1 MRISRPAG
9 SHLTYCLNVHPGETW
24 ADHREAIRTHA
35 RAVKAAVAPDAPFGL
50 GLRLGRP
57 AAETLMDPGE
67 REAIKEL
74 LATEGMYVFTING
87 FPYGAFHGTR
97 VKEAVYRP
105 DWRTPARLEYTLMLA
120 DLLADL
126 LPEGVRGSISTVPGA
141 YRAEASRDEDR
152 AAVAVALGRAAGA
165 LQRLAEER
173 GREICLGLE
182 PEPDC
187 LIETTG
193 EMIAFMERDLC
204 GQALPVLRRESGV
217 SAAQAE
223 AVLRRRIGLC
233 LDTCHLAMQFED
245 PADGL
250 RRARAAGVE
259 VCKVQLSAALTARV
273 PPVTAA
279 QLAAFDDDVYLHQ
292 VRIRTAEGVRRCA
305 DLAPSLAH
313 LADAPADGASADWRI
328 HCHVP
333 LYYSGEGGL
342 GSTAGDLSP
351 AFFAQVA
358 REGVDHLEIETYTF
372 GVLPAPLRA
381 RGLTRS
387 IADELAWVMERL

>member
-1 MRISRPAG
+1 MRLSGHPG
-9 SHLTYCLNVHPGETW
+9 MHLTYCLNVHPGETW
-24 ADHREAIRTHA
+24 AENIEAIRTQA
-35 RAVKAAVAPDAPFGL
+35 RAVKAAVAPGAPFGL
-50 GLRLGRP
+50 GLRLGRA
-57 AAETLMDPGE
+57 AAETLLDTG
-67 REAIKEL
+67 RRAAFRDL
-74 LATEGMYVFTING
+74 LAAEGMYVFTING

-105 DWRTPARLEYTLMLA
+105 DWRAPERLAYTLMLA
-120 DLLADL
+120 EILADL

-141 YRAEASRDEDR
+141 YREEAARDADR
-152 AAVAVALGRAAGA
+152 AAIAGALGRVAVALD
-165 LQRLAEER
+165 RLAGER
-173 GREICLGLE
+173 GRELCLGLE

-193 EMIAFMERDLC
+193 EMIAFMDRDMRDH
-204 GQALPVLRRESGV
+204 ALPVLRRETGGG
-217 SAAQAE
+217 AARGE
-223 AVLRRRIGLC
+223 AILRRRIGLC

-245 PADGL
+245 PSEGL

-279 QLAAFDDDVYLHQ
+279 RLAAFDDDVYLHQ
-292 VRIRTAEGVRRCA
+292 VRIRAGGRVRRFA
-305 DLAPSLAH
+305 DLRPALTA
-313 LADAPADGASADWRI
+313 AARADGTSAEWRI

-333 LYYSGEGGL
+333 LYYTGEDGL
-342 GSTAGDLSP
+342 GSTAGDLT
-351 AFFAQVA
+351 AGFLAQVA

-381 RGLTRS
+381 RGVTGS
-387 IADELAWVMERL
+387 IADEFAWVMERV